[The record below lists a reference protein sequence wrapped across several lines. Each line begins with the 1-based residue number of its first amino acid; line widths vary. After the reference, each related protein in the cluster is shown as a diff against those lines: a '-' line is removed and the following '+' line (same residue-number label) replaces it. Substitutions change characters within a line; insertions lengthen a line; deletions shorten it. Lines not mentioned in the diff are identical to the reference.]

1 MEGIMMDAKYLDIV
15 LADLPKGRGHVQSGI
30 RPVLVLSNST
40 ANKNSPIITI
50 VPLTS
55 QLKRL
60 DLNTHVMIQGDGLRK
75 PSIALIEQLMVIDK
89 TCVIK
94 KLGVL
99 RNIQDCT
106 KIKEAIV
113 SHMMLAA

>member
-1 MEGIMMDAKYLDIV
+1 MMDAKYLDIV

-30 RPVLVLSNST
+30 RPVLVLSNSA
-40 ANKNSPIITI
+40 ANKNSPVITI

-55 QLKRL
+55 QIKRMDLK
-60 DLNTHVMIQGDGLRK
+60 THVVIHADGLSK
-75 PSIALIEQLMVIDK
+75 TSIALIEQIMVIDK
-89 TCVIK
+89 SCVIK
-94 KLGVL
+94 KMGAF
-99 RNIQDCT
+99 RNMQDCA